1 MVNMVNIWFWEKFY
15 IVLLKSNVIWLVV
28 STYPSE
34 KNDGVGSWDDEI
46 PNIWKNK
53 NMFQTT
59 SQYDYFRWIYGNL
72 FGVCCTWI

>member
-1 MVNMVNIWFWEKFY
+1 MVNIWFWEKFY

-34 KNDGVGSWDDEI
+34 KNDGVVSWDDEI